1 MAPHWCDEVSIRW
14 RRSIGRWVY
23 YLWLAPSGR
32 YELCRTMPDG
42 ESDDV
47 VARGR
52 IYGEMTP
59 SEVLAYVIEELREI
73 ADEMEKT
80 IEPQ

>member
-1 MAPHWCDEVSIRW
+1 
-14 RRSIGRWVY
+14 VY

-73 ADEMEKT
+73 VDEMEQT

>member
-1 MAPHWCDEVSIRW
+1 MSIRW
-14 RRSIGRWVY
+14 RRTIGRWVY

-32 YELCRTMPDG
+32 YELCRTMPDDA
-42 ESDDV
+42 DDV

-52 IYGEMTP
+52 LYGEMSA

-73 ADEMEKT
+73 ADELEAT
-80 IEPQ
+80 SELDI

>member
-1 MAPHWCDEVSIRW
+1 MSVRW
-14 RRSIGRWVY
+14 RRTIGRWVY

-32 YELCRTMPDG
+32 YELCRTMPDDA
-42 ESDDV
+42 DDV

-59 SEVLAYVIEELREI
+59 VEVLAYVIEELREI

-80 IEPQ
+80 IELQ

>member
-1 MAPHWCDEVSIRW
+1 VTLRW
-14 RRSIGRWVY
+14 RRTIGRWVY

-52 IYGEMTP
+52 IYGNMSA

-73 ADEMEKT
+73 ADEMENT

>member
-1 MAPHWCDEVSIRW
+1 MAPHWGGAMSIQW
-14 RRSIGRWVY
+14 RRTIGRWVY

-32 YELCRTMPDG
+32 YELYRTIPDG

-52 IYGEMTP
+52 IYGEMSA

-73 ADEMEKT
+73 ADEMENT

>member
-1 MAPHWCDEVSIRW
+1 MATDWCGTMSVRW
-14 RRSIGRWVY
+14 RRTIGRWVY

-32 YELCRTMPDG
+32 YELCRTMPDDA
-42 ESDDV
+42 DDV

-52 IYGEMTP
+52 LYGEMSA

-80 IEPQ
+80 IELP

>member
-1 MAPHWCDEVSIRW
+1 
-14 RRSIGRWVY
+14 
-23 YLWLAPSGR
+23 
-32 YELCRTMPDG
+32 MPDG

-80 IEPQ
+80 IELQ